1 VTFWP
6 VVWFMF
12 LIYVVGPTFV
22 RPDGTYPLWGYNL
35 IGVLGNGAE
44 LIAALAIL
52 RREGYRLTPK
62 ALRER
67 INLRFPDKVWK
78 WGASVGAFVVA
89 VGLVL
94 LAVPLEAKIATVLP
108 PPGWMP
114 DHPLHEV
121 STLRE
126 PSTDSHLIGK
136 VLSWI
141 YQFVVVGL
149 IANYIGEG
157 LYYRAALQPKLR
169 GVSAVVLWPL
179 GALIRRLRKRDREP
193 NPTWRRTVWV
203 GWVVSGLNLV
213 FLLVLLLSFGE
224 EWVFGVPLLIR
235 VILVIPIITSILS
248 VVFLV
253 LTVIAWMQGYWSL
266 VGRLYYSLIASA
278 SALFVLFAG

>member
-1 VTFWP
+1 MTTRDDAQRTSPKADERAIPQYSLPKILLMYAWP
-6 VVWFMF
+6 VAWFVF
-12 LIYVVGPTFV
+12 LIYVVGPAFV
-22 RPDGTYPLWGYNL
+22 RPDGTYPLWGHNL

-44 LIAALAIL
+44 LIAALLIF

-67 INLRFPDKVWK
+67 INLRFPDKLWK

-141 YQFVVVGL
+141 YQFVVVGW

-169 GVSAVVLWPL
+169 GVFGKWSWVAAGVGFGLKHLYFWWRVPYLVPVGLALGFLYGPMGSLPL
-179 GALIRRLRKRDREP
+179 
-193 NPTWRRTVWV
+193 
-203 GWVVSGLNLV
+203 
-213 FLLVLLLSFGE
+213 
-224 EWVFGVPLLIR
+224 
-235 VILVIPIITSILS
+235 
-248 VVFLV
+248 
-253 LTVIAWMQGYWSL
+253 
-266 VGRLYYSLIASA
+266 
-278 SALFVLFAG
+278 ALFFHWLGNVL